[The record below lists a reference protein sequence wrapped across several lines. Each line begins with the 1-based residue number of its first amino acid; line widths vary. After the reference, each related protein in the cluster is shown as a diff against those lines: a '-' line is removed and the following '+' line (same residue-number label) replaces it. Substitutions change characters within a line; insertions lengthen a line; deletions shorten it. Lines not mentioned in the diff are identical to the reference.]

1 MGYTISLFF
10 PRRKAPICQASIEN
24 HFFTQNTAKII
35 NLGRFFF
42 LSRRP
47 HGRLVA
53 PGLILA
59 IFFIILAGFSLWNL
73 VFLGYGI
80 QEFSYALY
88 DSSDQSHN
96 SILGKNYPRAM
107 LHLHVCRVACF
118 ASISIPPHSVRI
130 QVGVGATPGPECG
143 AQSQQ
148 SSMHVAKIY

>member
-24 HFFTQNTAKII
+24 HFHAKHCE
-35 NLGRFFF
+35 NHQSWPFFFF

-47 HGRLVA
+47 HGRSVA

-80 QEFSYALY
+80 QEFSYARY

-130 QVGVGATPGPECG
+130 QVGVGATPEPECG
-143 AQSQQ
+143 AQSKQT
-148 SSMHVAKIY
+148 IYARC